1 MICIMIYS
9 KLRKRYLVPEFLVR
23 AVFAGDTNKW
33 KKVVGGSSERCS
45 DFQPFSKS
53 IFLMETEDCSPPRHL
68 LSQNN
73 NHNDQ

>member
-53 IFLMETEDCSPPRHL
+53 IFLMETEDCSPAAPPTL
-68 LSQNN
+68 TK
-73 NHNDQ
+73 